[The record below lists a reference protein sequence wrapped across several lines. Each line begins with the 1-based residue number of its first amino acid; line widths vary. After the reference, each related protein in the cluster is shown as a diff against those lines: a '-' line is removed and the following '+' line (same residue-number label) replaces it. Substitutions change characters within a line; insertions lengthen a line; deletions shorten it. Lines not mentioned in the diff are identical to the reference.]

1 MQPYFRDAVPG
12 DLPAISAILRA
23 ASYDGEMLQPRQIE
37 AALAEIEQTDHH
49 YVLVAEYDRH
59 IGAVLQFVAFPQLH
73 RHGRCADIVALE
85 VADAFRTTGIGTM
98 LLEHAAERSRDLGC
112 TRIQVRSGG
121 TRTDDHPF
129 WERAGFVH
137 LERGYA
143 RALWPD
149 HTGPFGRPL
158 PRPTPLTSD

>member
-12 DLPAISAILRA
+12 DLPAIATILRA
-23 ASYDGEMLQPRQIE
+23 ASYDGEQLHPRQIE
-37 AALAEIEQTDHH
+37 HALAEIEHADHH
-49 YVLVAEYDRH
+49 YVLVAEYAGH
-59 IGAVLQFVAFPQLH
+59 IGAVLQFLAFPQLH
-73 RHGRCADIVALE
+73 RPGRCAEVVALE
-85 VADAFRTTGIGTM
+85 VADVFRTTGIGSM
-98 LLEHAAERSRDLGC
+98 LLEHAVERCRDLGC

-143 RALWPD
+143 RPIGAWEP
-149 HTGPFGRPL
+149 HRSPSTA
-158 PRPTPLTSD
+158 